1 MRQSAGRC
9 IAADTCLETEL
20 RDQTALEMVEKPG
33 RVRMVASLPGRDRVS
48 PRDHQSVSRCEDVR
62 VHKAVCPD
70 NGIHGGVIPRC
81 DLPEGIT

>member
-1 MRQSAGRC
+1 MWQSAGGC
-9 IAADTCLETEL
+9 VAADPCLETEL

-33 RVRMVASLPGRDRVS
+33 RVRMVASFPGRDRVS
-48 PRDHQSVSRCEDVR
+48 PWDHQSVSGCEDVR
-62 VHKAVCPD
+62 VHEAVCPD